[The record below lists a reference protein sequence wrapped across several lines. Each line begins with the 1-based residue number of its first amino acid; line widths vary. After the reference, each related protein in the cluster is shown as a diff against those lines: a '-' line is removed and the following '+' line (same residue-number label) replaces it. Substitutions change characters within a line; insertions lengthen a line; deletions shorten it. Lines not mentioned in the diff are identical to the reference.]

1 MFSVWTLGGITKPVD
16 SGVVEAAMENAKNK
30 RVQPFVGAEG
40 SRAVARREYSCGE
53 GKSGRSAGW
62 KEGHAW
68 TKEGVKPEQ
77 ERSDVASLAHGLH
90 DAAGYI
96 IAKQAAPHAHDMM
109 RAAARGASSSSRGA
123 LRAGKKHI
131 ELCRNV

>member
-1 MFSVWTLGGITKPVD
+1 MPG
-16 SGVVEAAMENAKNK
+16 
-30 RVQPFVGAEG
+30 
-40 SRAVARREYSCGE
+40 EYSCSEGE
-53 GKSGRSAGW
+53 VKETFGW

-68 TKEGVKPEQ
+68 TKEGVKPEH

-96 IAKQAAPHAHDMM
+96 IAKQDAPHAHDMM

-123 LRAGKKHI
+123 LRADKKHI